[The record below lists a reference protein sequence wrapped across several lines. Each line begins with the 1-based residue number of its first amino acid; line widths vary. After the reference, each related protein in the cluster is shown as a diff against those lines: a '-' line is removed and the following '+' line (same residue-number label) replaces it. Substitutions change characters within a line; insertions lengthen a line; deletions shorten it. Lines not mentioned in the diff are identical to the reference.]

1 MWVCTSNKFPGKADI
16 PNLET
21 TLWRTTIVNSLLNKD
36 SNQVELKGTFTTK
49 VGKSAMFCHSG
60 LGFYPHPLEA
70 VHATGINVQLAGMRC
85 ILHSSAIFLGT
96 RKYLV
101 E

>member
-1 MWVCTSNKFPGKADI
+1 
-16 PNLET
+16 
-21 TLWRTTIVNSLLNKD
+21 
-36 SNQVELKGTFTTK
+36 
-49 VGKSAMFCHSG
+49 MFCHSG

-70 VHATGINVQLAGMRC
+70 VHAPGINAQLAGKRY

-96 RKYLV
+96 GKYLA